1 MDNFETRASERVA
14 ELGTN
19 ISLAAFAASFNLFRF
34 STRLIQD
41 LEASI
46 HRPRGLSTA
55 GFRVM
60 FTIWAL
66 GEMEPRQL
74 ANHSGVSR
82 AAISGAV
89 ATLAAA
95 GLVEKSREQA
105 DRRLVTVRLS
115 PEGAALLEET
125 YRAQNVHEQGLF
137 SDISAED
144 LSGFTRVL
152 RSLLDSRAG
161 EAEQETS

>member
-66 GEMEPRQL
+66 GW
-74 ANHSGVSR
+74 SR
-82 AAISGAV
+82 GSWPI
-89 ATLAAA
+89 TL
-95 GLVEKSREQA
+95 E
-105 DRRLVTVRLS
+105 
-115 PEGAALLEET
+115 
-125 YRAQNVHEQGLF
+125 
-137 SDISAED
+137 
-144 LSGFTRVL
+144 
-152 RSLLDSRAG
+152 
-161 EAEQETS
+161 